1 MKTISHGEAQPIGHS
16 HIAVVVGIDL
26 GPESAHLLAQTRDLV
41 RTVDEAEIHVVHVVR
56 PETALL
62 RSARPDDAKDA
73 GVVHEVARARAILET
88 LCAPLMDRTGSVE
101 VHTPI
106 GDAAPE
112 LARVATTVGADIL
125 VVEAHER
132 HRGPWGALHR
142 STVDQI
148 TGVAPCTVL
157 AIRRPELDH
166 DEPPQSQSEAPSP
179 AR

>member
-1 MKTISHGEAQPIGHS
+1 MKNISHGNAQPVGHS
-16 HIAVVVGIDL
+16 HIAVVVGVDL

-41 RTVDEAEIHVVHVVR
+41 RTVDEPEIHVVHVVR

-73 GVVHEVARARAILET
+73 GVVHEVARARALLEA
-88 LCAPLMDRTGSVE
+88 LCAPLMGRAASVE
-101 VHTPI
+101 VHTPV

-157 AIRRPELDH
+157 AIRRPDLEDDH
-166 DEPPQSQSEAPSP
+166 APQSQSEVPAP
-179 AR
+179 AQ